1 MKLATKI
8 QLVICMKGEHITR
21 PYILSECITSEIFRE
36 SEEYQTWVKLYNYY
50 CPSMGCVRLAY
61 LPKRMPLFSNLLC
74 KNQMGLNLPTLPFLL
89 LFAILSYSHALI
101 SFTIYTSVA
110 CAVGSSV
117 SSTSSTDFSFQNLVF
132 RNLFEF

>member
-1 MKLATKI
+1 MATKI

-74 KNQMGLNLPTLPFLL
+74 KNQMGVNLPTLPFLL

-101 SFTIYTSVA
+101 SFTVYTSVA

-132 RNLFEF
+132 WNLFEF

>member
-1 MKLATKI
+1 
-8 QLVICMKGEHITR
+8 MKGEHITR

-74 KNQMGLNLPTLPFLL
+74 KNQMGVNLPTLPFLL

-101 SFTIYTSVA
+101 SFTVYTSVA

-132 RNLFEF
+132 WNLFEF